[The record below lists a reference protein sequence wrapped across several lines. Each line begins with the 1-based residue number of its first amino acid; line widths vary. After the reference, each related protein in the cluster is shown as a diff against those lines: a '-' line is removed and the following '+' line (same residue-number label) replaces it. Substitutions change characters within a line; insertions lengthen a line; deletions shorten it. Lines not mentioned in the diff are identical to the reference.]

1 MFCEGFSTNDA
12 DKYVCSRFEKWW
24 MCHYM
29 FICVEYMLI
38 FATWKDIVF
47 KTKLFLGSKFEMRD
61 MGETSV
67 ILGVKVIRKGYSIL
81 ISQEQYIEKL
91 LIEVAR

>member
-1 MFCEGFSTNDA
+1 
-12 DKYVCSRFEKWW
+12 
-24 MCHYM
+24 
-29 FICVEYMLI
+29 
-38 FATWKDIVF
+38 
-47 KTKLFLGSKFEMRD
+47 MRD